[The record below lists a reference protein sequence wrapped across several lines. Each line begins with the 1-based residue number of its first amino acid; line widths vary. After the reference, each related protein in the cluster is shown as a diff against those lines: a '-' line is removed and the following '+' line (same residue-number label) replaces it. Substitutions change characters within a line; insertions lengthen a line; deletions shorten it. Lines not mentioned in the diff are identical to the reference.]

1 MTSTQSTRRSVL
13 LLVVR
18 VTVLVDVLRRL
29 PHDGHRLLLLN
40 ETEGQVPTSEVSFR
54 PFAIF
59 RFVNFEGLLIVFF
72 LILQVLVLLGF
83 LRLFFG
89 CLRKDPSHGTQL
101 GQRVI
106 FFTNR
111 RVAVNITVRYSK
123 LNYRNALIVC
133 TSV

>member
-72 LILQVLVLLGF
+72 LILQVLVF
-83 LRLFFG
+83 LG